1 MSARDQHF
9 IMLSII
15 GIIAYTIAFSLE
27 LTFIFKH
34 LECDNEDVFVFAI
47 IVFVVLNIIAIIS
60 FILHISNMLNW
71 CMWWKQKYIC
81 YRRKNKNG

>member
-1 MSARDQHF
+1 MSARDQHY

-15 GIIAYTIAFSLE
+15 GIIVYTIAFILE

-34 LECDNEDVFVFAI
+34 LECDNEDVSVFAI

-60 FILHISNMLNW
+60 FILHISNMLN
-71 CMWWKQKYIC
+71 
-81 YRRKNKNG
+81 